1 MGIPETRLTMCDL
14 HVTHFMCAR
23 NSLFNTMYW
32 YVRVGF
38 NTLQISTMLN
48 IRLLMYKVLLM
59 ML

>member
-1 MGIPETRLTMCDL
+1 
-14 HVTHFMCAR
+14 
-23 NSLFNTMYW
+23 MYW